1 MGYMSHRFKT
11 AKIVCYV
18 MLGDTTFFLIFVVL
32 VLWFKQGRPYTLF

>member
-18 MLGDTTFFLIFVVL
+18 MLGDTTFFDFCCFSFVI
-32 VLWFKQGRPYTLF
+32 